1 MKTLN
6 RRSVLKKS
14 LIGLSYYTLSN
25 IISCNKNPPKITILG
40 GGIAGLYAA
49 YRLKKAGIVAPIYE
63 AHSRTGGRVMTGQN
77 FVAKGITTEIGGE
90 FIDSSHKELLDL
102 CQEFGF
108 TLLDMQSP
116 SEVNLVKTDYF
127 IDGQRRTNPEIIEGF
142 RNYPQVLKD
151 MLAVEKADP
160 IRYSQLDKYSIDEYL
175 HSVGMTGWLANLLKT
190 SFTSELGL
198 DTDIQNCITMLG
210 MISLDFDKNKFEIY
224 GDSDER
230 YKVIG
235 GNDKIVK
242 ELAKRVENQIN
253 VDYVVEKI
261 SRPGNNYKVF
271 FENGQ
276 SIESDIIILTLP
288 FTALRNVKLDFEMP
302 KMKRK
307 CINELDYGTQS
318 KLFFGF
324 KERFWRDNNF
334 SGYVLSDK
342 VHNGWDSSQMQT
354 NNQGNGSY
362 TLFMGGKR
370 GFELNAGQGDKYLLE
385 LEGIYKG
392 AKENYI
398 THNAYNWAQNPFA
411 GGAYSCYKPNQ
422 MTTIAGWESKPV
434 DNVYFA
440 GEHCSEHFGGY
451 MYGALETSKKVVE
464 SILKLMQ

>member
-1 MKTLN
+1 MRSN
-6 RRSVLKKS
+6 RRFFLKGSILTATS
-14 LIGLSYYTLSN
+14 LWLNNACKQS
-25 IISCNKNPPKITILG
+25 KNSPKITILG

-49 YRLKKAGIVAPIYE
+49 YMLKKAGIVAPIYE
-63 AHSRTGGRVMTGQN
+63 AHSRIGGRVMTGQN

-116 SEVNLVKTDYF
+116 SEVNLIKTDYF

-151 MLAVEKADP
+151 MSAVEKAEP
-160 IRYSQLDKYSIDEYL
+160 KRYAELDKLSIDEYL
-175 HSVGMTGWLANLLKT
+175 HSVGVTGWLANLLKT

-198 DTDIQNCITMLG
+198 DTDVQNCITMLG
-210 MISLDFDKNKFEIY
+210 MISLDFNQNKFEIY
-224 GDSDER
+224 GNSDER
-230 YKVIG
+230 YKVVG
-235 GNDKIVK
+235 GNEKIVK

-261 SRPGNNYKVF
+261 VRQGKTYNVF
-271 FENGQ
+271 FGNGQ
-276 SIESDIIILTLP
+276 NIDSEIIILTLP

-302 KMKRK
+302 KMKQK

-324 KERFWRDNNF
+324 KERFWRQENF

-342 VHNGWDSSQMQT
+342 IHNGWDSSQMQT

-362 TLFMGGKR
+362 TLFMGGQR
-370 GFELNAGQGDKYLLE
+370 GLSLNAGQGDKFLLE
-385 LEGIYKG
+385 LDGIYKG

-398 THNAYNWAQNPFA
+398 RHNAYNWVQNPFA

-434 DNVYFA
+434 DNVFFA

-464 SILKLMQ
+464 SILKLMK